1 MDTRII
7 LKRLLSPRI
16 TNGHPWIY
24 DNEIEKIEGE
34 PTPGEIVDVL
44 SSSRQWLGRGYAN
57 THSKIVAR
65 LLTRKYETIDAE
77 FFCRRIDEAI
87 NHRRFLFQKSCVC
100 RLVFG
105 EADDLSGLVIDRFE
119 DVIVFQFN
127 TAGMHRFRNEIINC
141 IRERFPEAFFYD
153 KSDLNALMKEQVTP
167 LNGWIGRACPEP
179 FEISYHGLRFAV
191 SPSEGQKTG
200 IYIDQLENA
209 VIAASLCSPSGKTVW
224 DVFSNSGNFGL
235 RLLQN
240 GAKSV
245 AFIDQSGTALSD
257 CQENL
262 RLNALTGASFHERN
276 AFDILRSW
284 EERGEKA
291 DIIVLDPPSFTK
303 SRSSKG
309 NALRGYKE
317 INLRALKSLNPRGFL
332 VSASCSQAISRQ
344 EFEMMMYAAAT
355 DVGSRLRLV
364 YRGGQPADH
373 PVVLNIFETDYLKF
387 YIFEKLP

>member
-16 TNGHPWIY
+16 ANGHPWIY

-34 PTPGEIVDVL
+34 PTPGEIVDIF
-44 SSSRQWLGRGYAN
+44 SFSRQWIGRGYAN
-57 THSKIVAR
+57 PHSKIVAR
-65 LLTRKYETIDAE
+65 LLTRKYEKIDAE
-77 FFCRRIDEAI
+77 FFRKRIGEAI
-87 NHRRFLFQKSCVC
+87 EHRRSLTPQPNVC

-119 DVIVFQFN
+119 DVFVFQFN
-127 TAGMHRFRNEIINC
+127 TAGMHRFRSEIIDC
-141 IRERFPEAFFYD
+141 IRERFPDKPLYD
-153 KSDLNALMKEQVTP
+153 KSDLLALTKEQVTP
-167 LNGWIGRACPEP
+167 MNGWIGKAIAEP
-179 FEISYHGLRFAV
+179 FPVSYLGLRFSV

-200 IYIDQLENA
+200 IYLDQLENA
-209 VIAASLCSPSGKTVW
+209 RTAASLCSPVGKTVW
-224 DVFSNSGNFGL
+224 DVFSNSGNFGM
-235 RLLQN
+235 RLLQS

-245 AFIDQSGTALSD
+245 AFVDQSATAISD
-257 CQENL
+257 CRENL
-262 RLNALTGASFHERN
+262 RLNTLTDASFHEGN

-284 EERGEKA
+284 EERNEKA

-317 INLRALKSLNPRGFL
+317 INLRALKSLNNGGYL
-332 VSASCSQAISRQ
+332 VSSSCSQAISRQ
-344 EFEMMMYAAAT
+344 EFEMMMYSAAT
-355 DVGSRLRLV
+355 DVGVRLRLT

-373 PVVLNIFETDYLKF
+373 PVIMNIFETDYLKF